1 MEIATISNH
10 KDRCVSRDIF
20 RWSRAC
26 LEVRGQNFGLIY
38 GIMSEKLIIKRDSKL
53 LPHKSLCNSCFNH
66 GHKRYTANNEWT
78 CSVTQMDYKIITF
91 CSIWSYSAIIFTR
104 TCVSEKSRSMQASSA
119 HNTLMARPGPG
130 NGCRIT
136 RSGGRPRSL
145 PNIRTWTHYMVVK
158 HKQC

>member
-1 MEIATISNH
+1 MEIANISKH
-10 KDRCVSRDIF
+10 KDLCVTRDIF
-20 RWSRAC
+20 RWSRPPQK
-26 LEVRGQNFGLIY
+26 LRGQHFGFVYRIK
-38 GIMSEKLIIKRDSKL
+38 SEKLTIKRDSKF
-53 LPHKSLCNSCFNH
+53 LPYKSQCNSCLTH
-66 GHKRYTANNEWT
+66 GHKRYTPNNEWT
-78 CSVTQMDYKIITF
+78 CSATQMDYKIITF

-130 NGCRIT
+130 KGCRIT

-145 PNIRTWTHYMVVK
+145 PKIRTWTYDMVVK